1 MSKRYVPDETYLVC
15 SDGMQMQ
22 QLKVTSQSTIKITG
36 KLAAT
41 NEDRTGE
48 NFICAKMVV
57 ATAIIGAIVA
67 GIIAAATVATGGVA
81 GALIVG
87 GIAAAGG
94 AAGAG
99 VGLSLSFMPCICA
112 LLTMPNDWTP
122 IHTGVK
128 FEGKFALIESSTIS
142 CVLGGQIMI
151 FYSKEAAQEAV
162 DLRRKKTIA
171 NVGLVIASA
180 FVAGAAFQGIVTA
193 FGTGAGIL
201 SKFGWSA
208 FGNYLG
214 GAAISG
220 TGAYGA
226 DLILDKGK
234 NLAYEQLGIKDD
246 IDGYN
251 TDITQYNFDNTTVAQ
266 EKNPTEEGLE
276 QSIKPI
282 DASGKGSA
290 MSENNTVSENQTIN
304 RTDYARLDDIQE
316 IGNTSSTQIG
326 VDENAI
332 QSNHT
337 PTSMPNEYVVQ
348 NEDFGGR
355 YQDGYIQQVDINEQF
370 HMQDNSFSQG
380 ARQQALQGAKG
391 TLMDGKGFLMGLLPD
406 LYKLI
411 VNPLIADE
419 LQDFLKAMQNEEA
432 KARAGINVKTQNY

>member
-1 MSKRYVPDETYLVC
+1 MSKRYVSDETYLVC

-94 AAGAG
+94 AVGAG

-220 TGAYGA
+220 AGAYGA

-316 IGNTSSTQIG
+316 IGNTCSTQIG

>member
-193 FGTGAGIL
+193 FGTEAGIL

-220 TGAYGA
+220 AGAYGA

-282 DASGKGSA
+282 DASGKGNA